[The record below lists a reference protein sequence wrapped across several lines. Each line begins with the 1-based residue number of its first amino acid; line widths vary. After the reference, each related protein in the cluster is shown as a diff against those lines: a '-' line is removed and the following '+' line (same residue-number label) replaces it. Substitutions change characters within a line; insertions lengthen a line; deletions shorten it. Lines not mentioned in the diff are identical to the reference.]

1 MKSWAMK
8 KSILLYVL
16 AFVFLTGCDGKDSG
30 ATVSNASPIDASTSK
45 AAKTVVTSSRLS
57 LSASDDMPDMATLS
71 LGESVY
77 KSTCS
82 ACHQSGL
89 RGAPRIGSAHD
100 WQSRLAQGKEILYKH
115 ATHGFRGE
123 KGYMPSRGSNAKLS
137 EADVKAAVDYMYEHA
152 IPAWTVKE

>member
-8 KSILLYVL
+8 SIILLNVL
-16 AFVFLTGCDGKDSG
+16 AFAFLTGCNGKDSG
-30 ATVSNASPIDASTSK
+30 ATVSAASPVTASTSK
-45 AAKTVVTSSRLS
+45 AAKPVLTSSRLN
-57 LSASDDMPDMATLS
+57 LSTSDEMPDMATLS
-71 LGESVY
+71 LGKSVY

-82 ACHQSGL
+82 ICHQSGL

-100 WQSRLAQGKEILYKH
+100 WQPRLAQGKEILYKH

-123 KGYMPSRGSNAKLS
+123 KGSMPSRGSNAKLS

-152 IPAWTVKE
+152 IPAWSLEK